1 MSYLLLKTLHIISAS
16 VLLGTG
22 AGIAFF
28 MLMAHRARDLRALQ
42 VVTRHVV
49 LADWVF
55 TAPAVL
61 VQPVTGFLL
70 IHLLGWS
77 MRGPWLHAVLGLYV
91 LVGCCWLPVV
101 WIQHRLA
108 RLAGAAE
115 SLEQLGAGYWKL
127 YRLWLVLGVP
137 AFAGVLA
144 LIWLMVAKP
153 WL

>member
-1 MSYLLLKTLHIISAS
+1 MSYALLKTLHIVSAC

-28 MLMAHRARDLRALQ
+28 MFMAHRTRELAAIR

-49 LADWVF
+49 LADWLF

-61 VQPVTGFLL
+61 VQPVTGFWL
-70 IHLLGWS
+70 IHLLGWPMHS
-77 MRGPWLHAVLGLYV
+77 GWLHTVLGLYV

-108 RLAGAAE
+108 RMADAAASIE
-115 SLEQLGAGYWKL
+115 ALGDAYWRL
-127 YRLWLVLGVP
+127 YCLWLLLGVP
-137 AFAGVLA
+137 AFAAVLV
-144 LIWLMVAKP
+144 LVWLMVAKP